1 MPTKKVQLHQ
11 TYSLIMAE
19 KEGFEPSHPVTSLLA
34 FQASPF
40 NHLGISPTVVIIARN
55 YIFVISFCNYD
66 LNKS

>member
-1 MPTKKVQLHQ
+1 
-11 TYSLIMAE
+11 MAE